1 MKRGFIV
8 RSVDSLSLSHN
19 PITIRAEA
27 DVDSAL
33 LLVAHISG
41 DVAYTNPNAAK
52 LVSDPWLDLNG
63 ILDHWDVE

>member
-1 MKRGFIV
+1 MKNGFIV
-8 RSVDSLSLSHN
+8 RSVDSLSLSHIA
-19 PITIRAEA
+19 ITIRA

-41 DVAYTNPNAAK
+41 DVACITSNAAR
-52 LVSDPWLDLNG
+52 LVGDPWLDLHG

>member
-41 DVAYTNPNAAK
+41 DVACANPNVAR
-52 LVSDPWLDLNG
+52 LVGDPWLDLHG